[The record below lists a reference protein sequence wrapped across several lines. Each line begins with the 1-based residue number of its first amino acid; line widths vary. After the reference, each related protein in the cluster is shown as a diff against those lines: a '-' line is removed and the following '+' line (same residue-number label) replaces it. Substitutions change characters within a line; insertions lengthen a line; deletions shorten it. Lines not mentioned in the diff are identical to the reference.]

1 MSWETLAYTDAGI
14 ELMMDAVSGKQLT
27 ITQAVG
33 GGGLANAAVL
43 HAQTDVT
50 GERHAL
56 ELLGIE
62 PVEENG
68 SAARRVKIRITG
80 AEDTY
85 TLHQIALFG
94 RQSGAAEDTLLLLVQ
109 DDRGVEIPAASADQE
124 FEFVFAVVI
133 AISRDAE
140 IAINLSAEMRS
151 LQLFVEERIQEH
163 DLSPESHKDLRIAAA
178 KLRAEIDLLK
188 LKYDTSISKNPFTVT
203 FGSLDGAIVTGV
215 WNDTLA
221 RVEF

>member
-14 ELMMDAVSGKQLT
+14 ELLMDAVSGKRLT

-33 GGGLANAAVL
+33 GSGLANAAVL
-43 HAQTDVT
+43 HAQTDIT

-124 FEFVFAVVI
+124 FEFVFTVVI
-133 AISRDAE
+133 AISRNAE

-188 LKYDTSISKNPFTVT
+188 LKYDMSISKNPFTVT
-203 FGSLDGAIVTGV
+203 FGSLDGLTVAGV
-215 WNDTLA
+215 WNADLA
-221 RVEF
+221 RIEF

>member
-14 ELMMDAVSGKQLT
+14 ELLMDAVSGKRLT

-33 GGGLANAAVL
+33 GSGLANATVL
-43 HAQTDVT
+43 HAQTDIT

-56 ELLGIE
+56 ELMGIE

-94 RQSGAAEDTLLLLVQ
+94 RQTGAAEDTLLLLVQ
-109 DDRGVEIPAASADQE
+109 DDRGVEIPAASTDQE
-124 FEFVFAVVI
+124 FEFVFTVVI
-133 AISRDAE
+133 VISRDAE
-140 IAINLSAEMRS
+140 ISLNLSAEMQS

-163 DLSPESHKDLRIAAA
+163 DLSPESHKDFRIAAA
-178 KLRAEIDLLK
+178 KMQADIDILQLK
-188 LKYDTSISKNPFTVT
+188 IATNVTANPFSVT
-203 FGSLDGAIVTGV
+203 FESLDGLTVAGV
-215 WNDTLA
+215 WNADLA
-221 RVEF
+221 RIEF

>member
-14 ELMMDAVSGKQLT
+14 ELLMDAVSGKQLT

-33 GGGLANAAVL
+33 GSGLANAAVL

-56 ELLGIE
+56 ELLGIKS
-62 PVEENG
+62 VEENG

-94 RQSGAAEDTLLLLVQ
+94 RQTGAAEDTLLLLVQ
-109 DDRGVEIPAASADQE
+109 DDRGVEIPAASTDQE
-124 FEFVFAVVI
+124 FEFVFTVVI
-133 AISRDAE
+133 VISRDAE
-140 IAINLSAEMRS
+140 IVINLSAEMQS
-151 LQLFVEERIQEH
+151 LQLFVEEH

-178 KLRAEIDLLK
+178 KMQADIDILQLK
-188 LKYDTSISKNPFTVT
+188 IATDVTANPFSVT
-203 FGSLDGAIVTGV
+203 FESLDGLTVTGV
-215 WNDTLA
+215 WNADLS
-221 RVEF
+221 RIEF

>member
-14 ELMMDAVSGKQLT
+14 ELLMDAVSGKQLT

-33 GGGLANAAVL
+33 GSGLANAAVL

-56 ELLGIE
+56 ELLGIKS
-62 PVEENG
+62 VEENG

-94 RQSGAAEDTLLLLVQ
+94 RQTGAAEDTLLLLVQ
-109 DDRGVEIPAASADQE
+109 DDRGVEIPAASTDQE
-124 FEFVFAVVI
+124 FEFVFTVVI
-133 AISRDAE
+133 VISRDAE
-140 IAINLSAEMRS
+140 IVINLSAEMQS
-151 LQLFVEERIQEH
+151 LQLFVEERIQGARPVPGVSQRLAH
-163 DLSPESHKDLRIAAA
+163 RRCKDAGGYRYPSIEDRDRRNGKSVLRH
-178 KLRAEIDLLK
+178 L
-188 LKYDTSISKNPFTVT
+188 
-203 FGSLDGAIVTGV
+203 
-215 WNDTLA
+215 
-221 RVEF
+221 

>member
-14 ELMMDAVSGKQLT
+14 ELLMDAVSGKQLT

-33 GGGLANAAVL
+33 GSGLANAAVL

-56 ELLGIE
+56 ELLGIKS
-62 PVEENG
+62 VEENG

-94 RQSGAAEDTLLLLVQ
+94 RQKIRSCSSCRMT
-109 DDRGVEIPAASADQE
+109 
-124 FEFVFAVVI
+124 AV
-133 AISRDAE
+133 SRSRRLPP
-140 IAINLSAEMRS
+140 IRS
-151 LQLFVEERIQEH
+151 LSSF
-163 DLSPESHKDLRIAAA
+163 
-178 KLRAEIDLLK
+178 
-188 LKYDTSISKNPFTVT
+188 
-203 FGSLDGAIVTGV
+203 SL
-215 WNDTLA
+215 W
-221 RVEF
+221 

>member
-14 ELMMDAVSGKQLT
+14 ELLMDAVSGKQLT

-33 GGGLANAAVL
+33 GSGLTNAAVL
-43 HAQTDVT
+43 HAQTD
-50 GERHAL
+50 ERHAL

-94 RQSGAAEDTLLLLVQ
+94 RQTGAAEDTLLLLVQ
-109 DDRGVEIPAASADQE
+109 DDRGVEIPAASTDQE
-124 FEFVFAVVI
+124 FEFVFTVVI
-133 AISRDAE
+133 VISRDAE
-140 IAINLSAEMRS
+140 IVINLSAEMQS

-178 KLRAEIDLLK
+178 KMQADIDILQLK
-188 LKYDTSISKNPFTVT
+188 IATNVTANPFSVT
-203 FGSLDGAIVTGV
+203 FESLDGLTVTGV
-215 WNDTLA
+215 WNADLA
-221 RVEF
+221 RIEF

>member
-33 GGGLANAAVL
+33 GSGLANAAVL
-43 HAQTDVT
+43 HAQTDIT

-124 FEFVFAVVI
+124 FELVFTVVI

-163 DLSPESHKDLRIAAA
+163 DLSPVSHKDLRIAAA

-188 LKYDTSISKNPFTVT
+188 LKYDTSVSKNPFTVT
-203 FGSLDGAIVTGV
+203 FGSLDGLTVAGV
-215 WNDTLA
+215 WNADLA
-221 RVEF
+221 RIEF